1 MIRVRD
7 AVQAGALGELS
18 GFRQEFY
25 RCLPA
30 RADALFEL
38 AEAVLCADGP
48 VRSLVELSLVPE
60 HRRGHGGL
68 YGGIN
73 GGRIEVGRLRAA
85 LASVPLPRAADGRL
99 VLAVD
104 VSPWLRPDAPTS
116 AERLFCHLYGRGK
129 GSAQM
134 IPGWP
139 YSFVAALETGR
150 SSWTA
155 VLDVI
160 RLKPADDATAVTA
173 AQIRQVVD
181 RLIAAGQWTAGDPE
195 ILIVADAGYD
205 VTRLAFVLADLP
217 VVLLGRLRSDRVLRL
232 PAPPRLPRTSGRPPR
247 HGGEF
252 ALARPQTWPAPQ
264 HITST
269 STTRY
274 GTARASSWDRL
285 HPRLTHRTCWLEHH
299 GELPVIDGTLI
310 RLQVDHL
317 PGDRHPKP
325 VWLWC
330 SVTGATPAEVTH

>member
-1 MIRVRD
+1 MVRVRD

-48 VRSLVELSLVPE
+48 VRSLVELSLAPE

-73 GGRIEVGRLRAA
+73 GGQIEVGRLRAV
-85 LASVPLPRAADGRL
+85 LARVRLPRAADGRL

-116 AERLFCHLYGRGK
+116 AERLFCHVYGRGR

-173 AQIRQVVD
+173 AQIREVVD
-181 RLIAAGQWTAGDPE
+181 RLIAAGQWRPGDPE

-217 VVLLGRLRSDRVLRL
+217 VLLLGRLRSDRVLRL
-232 PAPPRLPRTSGRPPR
+232 PAPAAAARDERPPAQARRRVCPGTTGVLAGAAAHHQHEHHSLR
-247 HGGEF
+247 HGEGQQLGP
-252 ALARPQTWPAPQ
+252 AASPAHPPHLLA
-264 HITST
+264 
-269 STTRY
+269 
-274 GTARASSWDRL
+274 GT
-285 HPRLTHRTCWLEHH
+285 PR
-299 GELPVIDGTLI
+299 
-310 RLQVDHL
+310 
-317 PGDRHPKP
+317 
-325 VWLWC
+325 
-330 SVTGATPAEVTH
+330 

>member
-1 MIRVRD
+1 MIKIEAAMVRVRD

-48 VRSLVELSLVPE
+48 VRSLVELSLAPE

-85 LASVPLPRAADGRL
+85 LARVRLPRAADGRL

-116 AERLFCHLYGRGK
+116 AERLFCHIYGRGK

-160 RLKPADDATAVTA
+160 RLKRPTMPRRSPPHRYA
-173 AQIRQVVD
+173 RSW
-181 RLIAAGQWTAGDPE
+181 AG
-195 ILIVADAGYD
+195 
-205 VTRLAFVLADLP
+205 
-217 VVLLGRLRSDRVLRL
+217 
-232 PAPPRLPRTSGRPPR
+232 
-247 HGGEF
+247 
-252 ALARPQTWPAPQ
+252 
-264 HITST
+264 
-269 STTRY
+269 
-274 GTARASSWDRL
+274 
-285 HPRLTHRTCWLEHH
+285 
-299 GELPVIDGTLI
+299 
-310 RLQVDHL
+310 
-317 PGDRHPKP
+317 
-325 VWLWC
+325 
-330 SVTGATPAEVTH
+330 